1 MPPPPAGG
9 DGRTPLPAS
18 AFAPQPEGDDDLAGC
33 AASAGGAAAT
43 LTPATAAGRRA
54 SMDAAAHPRGVDN
67 ASRATLAGE
76 ASGDGGRPPSPDDVE
91 VGPAAATAALNDQLM
106 EPVPLSSRIKLE
118 FTELSTWVPRL
129 FGPGAPGGAL
139 TRSATLLKTASTRA
153 FGSVASKRGSGLAS
167 SSKGGPPSGGS
178 GTQPMRQVLYSISG
192 CCNPGEVLA
201 LMGPSGSGK
210 TTLLSILGG
219 RTPKGATVTG
229 GVLFNGAPMT
239 KRAKRS
245 LGFVL
250 QDDLLYEALTVQET
264 LYYAAMLRLPR
275 TMSSAQKKERVTE
288 VIAALGLTKCRDT
301 IIGGFFRRG
310 ISGGER
316 KRVSV
321 GHELLINP
329 SVLLLDEPTSGLDST
344 TAMRLV
350 TTLRSLAA
358 GGRAVATTIHQPSS
372 RLFQLLDKLLL
383 LSEGHAIYYGRAALA
398 TDWFHRLGF
407 TMPYGVNAADFLLD
421 VASGDVSG
429 ATDGGGGAPPA
440 GPAPKSLSG
449 EPARRHLIDVY
460 ERFASLHGT
469 EHDGFSQSVSLSA
482 AVVGPDAWAAMQA
495 RRSLSDTLPAD
506 VFAAGGG
513 GDRPPSAGGSSSKA
527 LPPSAHAGALPPTDG
542 PVAVGPA
549 AANGKGGGGLASL
562 SSAAI
567 PKADRWG
574 ASYGT
579 QLSILFARA
588 VKTRRFE
595 AMSGQD
601 FAQFIVVGLLSG
613 LFWWQI
619 GRDRTVAAAAN
630 INGLLFFE
638 MLFLSFRS
646 MFAALFTF
654 PNEHKMML
662 KERASGMYRLSAF
675 YFART
680 ASDVPMEVTI
690 PTVFIVIIYFMAGL
704 RLSAWAFLSN
714 WAAVT
719 LCLLVAQSFGLLIG
733 ATVMVPKTA
742 QTITAIIML
751 TMMLVGGF
759 YVTTI
764 PAWIA
769 WLKYAS
775 FVYYGYNLL
784 LKINWVGVPL
794 WDCAGANPPRPQ
806 SNPACTLVPPGGL
819 QAKLHLQEN
828 TERWPW
834 EALALLAWLVVFR
847 AAVYVALRR
856 KTGARAR

>member
-1 MPPPPAGG
+1 
-9 DGRTPLPAS
+9 
-18 AFAPQPEGDDDLAGC
+18 
-33 AASAGGAAAT
+33 
-43 LTPATAAGRRA
+43 
-54 SMDAAAHPRGVDN
+54 
-67 ASRATLAGE
+67 
-76 ASGDGGRPPSPDDVE
+76 
-91 VGPAAATAALNDQLM
+91 
-106 EPVPLSSRIKLE
+106 
-118 FTELSTWVPRL
+118 
-129 FGPGAPGGAL
+129 
-139 TRSATLLKTASTRA
+139 
-153 FGSVASKRGSGLAS
+153 
-167 SSKGGPPSGGS
+167 
-178 GTQPMRQVLYSISG
+178 
-192 CCNPGEVLA
+192 
-201 LMGPSGSGK
+201 
-210 TTLLSILGG
+210 
-219 RTPKGATVTG
+219 
-229 GVLFNGAPMT
+229 MT

-250 QDDLLYEALTVQET
+250 QDDLLYEALTVWET

-275 TMSSAQKKERVTE
+275 TMSTAEKKERVGE
-288 VIAALGLTKCRDT
+288 VIAALGLAKCRDT

-350 TTLRSLAA
+350 TTLRALAA

-383 LSEGHAIYYGRAALA
+383 LSEGHAIYYGRAGLA

-429 ATDGGGGAPPA
+429 AAGGEGEGGGEGAGRRAGDATAAAASPA
-440 GPAPKSLSG
+440 KPLSG

-460 ERFASLHGT
+460 ERFAALHGAA
-469 EHDGFSQSVSLSA
+469 HDGFSEGVALCP
-482 AVVGPDAWAAMQA
+482 AVVGQGAWAAMQS

-506 VFAAGGG
+506 VFRAGLGGTGDGAGPMPPTDAGPGGAANGAAKAGPATPAATTTLAPA
-513 GDRPPSAGGSSSKA
+513 PPSA
-527 LPPSAHAGALPPTDG
+527 P
-542 PVAVGPA
+542 
-549 AANGKGGGGLASL
+549 LA
-562 SSAAI
+562 
-567 PKADRWG
+567 KADRWG
-574 ASYGT
+574 ASYAT

-601 FAQFIVVGLLSG
+601 FAQFIVVGALAG

-619 GRDRTVAAAAN
+619 GRDRTVSAAAN

-704 RLSAWAFLSN
+704 RLSAWAFVAN
-714 WAAVT
+714 WASVT

-742 QTITAIIML
+742 QTVTAIIML

-769 WLKYAS
+769 WLKYCS

-794 WDCAGANPPRPQ
+794 WDCAGANPP
-806 SNPACTLVPPGGL
+806 NPGADPRCVAVPPGGL

-828 TERWPW
+828 TEQWPW
-834 EALALLAWLVVFR
+834 EALALLAWLVIFR

>member
-1 MPPPPAGG
+1 V
-9 DGRTPLPAS
+9 S
-18 AFAPQPEGDDDLAGC
+18 
-33 AASAGGAAAT
+33 
-43 LTPATAAGRRA
+43 
-54 SMDAAAHPRGVDN
+54 
-67 ASRATLAGE
+67 
-76 ASGDGGRPPSPDDVE
+76 
-91 VGPAAATAALNDQLM
+91 
-106 EPVPLSSRIKLE
+106 
-118 FTELSTWVPRL
+118 
-129 FGPGAPGGAL
+129 
-139 TRSATLLKTASTRA
+139 
-153 FGSVASKRGSGLAS
+153 
-167 SSKGGPPSGGS
+167 
-178 GTQPMRQVLYSISG
+178 
-192 CCNPGEVLA
+192 
-201 LMGPSGSGK
+201 
-210 TTLLSILGG
+210 
-219 RTPKGATVTG
+219 G

-275 TMSSAQKKERVTE
+275 SMSTAQKKERVGE
-288 VIAALGLTKCRDT
+288 VIAALGLAKCRDT

-429 ATDGGGGAPPA
+429 ATDGNGGGNAGSPPTSK
-440 GPAPKSLSG
+440 PLSG

-460 ERFASLHGT
+460 ERFSALHGG
-469 EHDGFSQSVSLSA
+469 EHDGFSQSVCLSA

-495 RRSLSDTLPAD
+495 RRSLSETLPAD
-506 VFAAGGG
+506 VFGGG
-513 GDRPPSAGGSSSKA
+513 GGTNASPANGSPGSKG

-542 PVAVGPA
+542 PPA
-549 AANGKGGGGLASL
+549 ATNGTAALTTL
-562 SSAAI
+562 SSAAVT
-567 PKADRWG
+567 KADRWG

-619 GRDRTVAAAAN
+619 GRDRTVSAAAN

-704 RLSAWAFLSN
+704 RLSVWAFLAN

-794 WDCAGANPPRPQ
+794 WDCGGTNPPSPATD
-806 SNPACTLVPPGGL
+806 PACTPVPPGGL

-834 EALALLAWLVVFR
+834 EALALLAWLVIFR

>member
-1 MPPPPAGG
+1 
-9 DGRTPLPAS
+9 
-18 AFAPQPEGDDDLAGC
+18 
-33 AASAGGAAAT
+33 
-43 LTPATAAGRRA
+43 
-54 SMDAAAHPRGVDN
+54 
-67 ASRATLAGE
+67 
-76 ASGDGGRPPSPDDVE
+76 
-91 VGPAAATAALNDQLM
+91 M
-106 EPVPLSSRIKLE
+106 E
-118 FTELSTWVPRL
+118 
-129 FGPGAPGGAL
+129 
-139 TRSATLLKTASTRA
+139 
-153 FGSVASKRGSGLAS
+153 
-167 SSKGGPPSGGS
+167 
-178 GTQPMRQVLYSISG
+178 
-192 CCNPGEVLA
+192 
-201 LMGPSGSGK
+201 
-210 TTLLSILGG
+210 
-219 RTPKGATVTG
+219 G

-239 KRAKRS
+239 KGAKRS

-250 QDDLLYEALTVQET
+250 QDDLLYEALTVWET

-275 TMSSAQKKERVTE
+275 TMTAAEKKERVGE
-288 VIAALGLTKCRDT
+288 VIAALGLNKCRDT

-350 TTLRSLAA
+350 TTLRALAA

-429 ATDGGGGAPPA
+429 AAEGSVNGGGAGRRGGGGRGGATGAAASKP
-440 GPAPKSLSG
+440 LSG

-460 ERFASLHGT
+460 ERFASLHSG
-469 EHDGFSQSVSLSA
+469 EHDGFSEAVSLSP
-482 AVVGPDAWAAMQA
+482 AVVGQDAWAAMQA

-506 VFAAGGG
+506 VFGGPAVAVG
-513 GDRPPSAGGSSSKA
+513 KGVSAM
-527 LPPSAHAGALPPTDG
+527 PPTD
-542 PVAVGPA
+542 VGPG
-549 AANGKGGGGLASL
+549 AANGASTTTDGV
-562 SSAAI
+562 AKAQ
-567 PKADRWG
+567 PAPTPAPFAKADRWG
-574 ASYGT
+574 ASYGA
-579 QLSILFARA
+579 QMSILFARA

-601 FAQFIVVGLLSG
+601 FAQFIVVGALAG

-619 GRDRTVAAAAN
+619 GRDRTVSSAAN

-654 PNEHKMML
+654 PNEYKMML

-680 ASDVPMEVTI
+680 ASDVPMEVTV

-704 RLSAWAFLSN
+704 RLSAWAFLAN

-764 PAWIA
+764 PVWIA
-769 WLKYAS
+769 WLKYLS

-794 WDCAGANPPRPQ
+794 WDCAGDNPPAPQ
-806 SNPACTLVPPGGL
+806 ADPRCTLVPPGGL
-819 QAKLHLQEN
+819 QAKLRLQEN
-828 TERWPW
+828 TEQWPW
-834 EALALLAWLVVFR
+834 EALALLAWLVIFR
-847 AAVYVALRR
+847 VAVYVALRR
-856 KTGARAR
+856 KTGAKAR